1 MAYVRIATALG
12 SSALSSLIFT
22 SWAWW
27 LDLPS
32 SLALCAA
39 MVTLG
44 LPVWCDLCQMAH
56 LLLLFHC
63 TVYLRSSPKVCL
75 ERLQRR
81 GRTEEKPVTL
91 VRIESWTVLGEGLG
105 GKREVFCSSTCTF
118 VCSSSPPSIKWTLA
132 THSDTILKS
141 LASIE
146 SIKQVLELAEPEE
159 L

>member
-1 MAYVRIATALG
+1 
-12 SSALSSLIFT
+12 
-22 SWAWW
+22 
-27 LDLPS
+27 
-32 SLALCAA
+32 

-91 VRIESWTVLGEGLG
+91 VRIEFEQSWAGLG
-105 GKREVFCSSTCTF
+105 GKREVFCSFTCTL

-146 SIKQVLELAEPEE
+146 SIKQVLELAELEE
-159 L
+159 F